1 MPDAFDQLIRDVGR
15 LSASAVVGAV
25 DDEDNATKLAYSE
38 FGTRTAPPRPT
49 LSAAT
54 DRLARPINDA
64 IKRRIVAV
72 LSVQRTMTGE
82 TILAE
87 VGGMLA
93 EEVRDAIDG
102 NTPPN
107 PLAASTLAA
116 RRRRGVFTTR
126 TLVDTGKMRLAI
138 KVDTKPGALAEWPDD
153 GDMLD

>member
-1 MPDAFDQLIRDVGR
+1 MPDTFDQLIRDVSR

-25 DDEDNATKLAYSE
+25 DDEENATKLAYQE

-64 IKRRIVAV
+64 IKRRIVDV
-72 LSVQRTMTGE
+72 LSVKRTMTGE
-82 TILAE
+82 TILGE

-93 EEVRDAIDG
+93 EEVRDDIDG
-102 NTPPN
+102 NRPPV
-107 PLAASTLAA
+107 LAASTLAA
-116 RRRRGVFTTR
+116 RRRRGNFSAR
-126 TLVDTGKMRLAI
+126 TLVDTGKMRLSI
-138 KVDTKPGALAEWPDD
+138 KVDTKPGARAEWPDD

>member
-1 MPDAFDQLIRDVGR
+1 MPDALDQLIRDVSR

-25 DDEDNATKLAYSE
+25 DDEKNATKLAYSE

-54 DRLARPINDA
+54 DRLARPIGDA
-64 IKRRIVAV
+64 IKRRVVAV
-72 LSVQRTMTGE
+72 LSASRTMTGE

-107 PLAASTLAA
+107 PLAASSLAG

-138 KVDTKPGALAEWPDD
+138 KVDTKPGASAGWPDD

>member
-1 MPDAFDQLIRDVGR
+1 MDAFDQLIRDVSR
-15 LSASAVVGAV
+15 LSASAVVGVV
-25 DDEDNATKLAYSE
+25 DDEENATHLDWAE
-38 FGTRTAPPRPT
+38 RGTPTSKPRPT

-64 IKRRIVAV
+64 IRRRLVDV
-72 LSVQRTMTGE
+72 LSVKRTMTGE
-82 TILAE
+82 TILRE

-102 NTPPN
+102 NTAPS
-107 PLAASTLAA
+107 LAPSTLAA
-116 RRRRGVFTTR
+116 RRKRGNFSAR

-138 KVDTKPGALAEWPDD
+138 KVDTKPGASAEWPDD